1 MPAQVGGTAVF
12 RLDLDLLDLV
22 DLLEVLIVLLSA
34 TFPVLGIET
43 QGPVTLPLELKQIS
57 MSESASDGWR
67 RRLNSSVSFPVSYLP
82 IDIICLRL
90 FLSAF
95 RNSSSIFPFWICSSD
110 QLSTR
115 LSMSSRNMVLRSLD
129 VVEVSGLTAWRSISS
144 RRSISDDA
152 VELGE
157 ASTQT
162 CWEDAGKGENILVM
176 GAYLPVSQ
184 IA

>member
-1 MPAQVGGTAVF
+1 MLPAQIGGTVVL

-22 DLLEVLIVLLSA
+22 VLLEVLIVLLSA
-34 TFPVLGIET
+34 TFPVLGIGT
-43 QGPVTLPLELKQIS
+43 QGPVTLPFEMKQIS

-82 IDIICLRL
+82 IDIISLRL

-95 RNSSSIFPFWICSSD
+95 RNSSSILPFWICSSD

-115 LSMSSRNMVLRSLD
+115 LSISSWNMVLRSMD
-129 VVEVSGLTAWRSISS
+129 VVDVSGLTAWRLISS
-144 RRSISDDA
+144 CRSTSDDA
-152 VELGE
+152 VELGV

-162 CWEDAGKGENILVM
+162 C
-176 GAYLPVSQ
+176 
-184 IA
+184 

>member
-1 MPAQVGGTAVF
+1 MFPAQVGGTAVL
-12 RLDLDLLDLV
+12 RLDFDLLDLA
-22 DLLEVLIVLLSA
+22 DLLEVLIV
-34 TFPVLGIET
+34 TFSFLGIGT
-43 QGPVTLPLELKQIS
+43 QGPVTLPFEMKQIS
-57 MSESASDGWR
+57 MSESASDAWR
-67 RRLNSSVSFPVSYLP
+67 RRLLSSVSFPVSYLP
-82 IDIICLRL
+82 IDINSLRL

-95 RNSSSIFPFWICSSD
+95 RNSSSTFPFLICSSD

-115 LSMSSRNMVLRSLD
+115 LSMSSWNIVLRSLG
-129 VVEVSGLTAWRSISS
+129 VVEVSWLTAWRSISS
-144 RRSISDDA
+144 CRSMSDDA

>member
-1 MPAQVGGTAVF
+1 MCLTDGVTGVGSMFPAQVGGTAVF
-12 RLDLDLLDLV
+12 RLDFDLLDLV
-22 DLLEVLIVLLSA
+22 DLLEVLIA

-43 QGPVTLPLELKQIS
+43 QGPVMLTFELKQIS

-82 IDIICLRL
+82 IDINSLRL

-95 RNSSSIFPFWICSSD
+95 RNSSSILPFRICSSD

-115 LSMSSRNMVLRSLD
+115 LSMSSWSMVLRSMD

-162 CWEDAGKGENILVM
+162 C
-176 GAYLPVSQ
+176 
-184 IA
+184 